1 MNVILYKLS
10 KRSNSTKK
18 PDSSTVS
25 LSMECL
31 VKTPSSVIDPVL
43 EIKKTGPLEVF
54 DYNYCYIPDWKRY
67 YFITNCTFSM
77 GLWLVNCTVDV
88 LASYKNSI
96 KASSQ
101 YLIRS
106 AQVYNDDLIDSFY
119 PTETPTSGRMSQTDV
134 SGQPEGYNPDYE
146 RWVSVSY
153 FDQNINSGCV
163 IIGIISGERTGVS
176 YYFMPTAVWADLVN
190 QIQNYVPTDMGSVS
204 NGIAKALFDPIQY
217 ITYCR
222 WFPTL
227 PLMMVGFTTT
237 IKIGGVTFTLAG
249 AGAGYIGADKGVNS
263 FRFNGITIPSH
274 SQKASYPYTALAP
287 YSNYSLYFEPFG
299 LMPLDSTLLYGA
311 SSINLE
317 WDIDFLTGS
326 AMLTVTTNTGVMVTK
341 SRGSIGVPLS
351 ISKTTVSVDN
361 GLMLGAIG
369 YIATA
374 GKDIISALGGSGST
388 PDKYKGKL
396 PDGVT
401 GVALAGMPTTKGS
414 SLSDLAS
421 NLSDNLDTL
430 KGVTDAVMSV
440 IGQVSVSG
448 SAGSFL
454 IYTLRPVLYGYFLT
468 QTEHNDAKFGRPC
481 METHSLSN
489 ISGFIQCGNASVD
502 YNGVSSE
509 AFPMETEKQ
518 AVASFLNNGV
528 YIE

>member
-1 MNVILYKLS
+1 MNVILYQLS
-10 KRSNSTKK
+10 KRSNSTKQ
-18 PDSSTVS
+18 PTSSTVQLQ
-25 LSMECL
+25 LSCM
-31 VKTPSSVIDPVL
+31 VKTPSSMIEPVL
-43 EIKKTGPLEVF
+43 EIKKSGNLDVF
-54 DYNYCYIPDWKRY
+54 EYNYCYIPDWKRY
-67 YFITNCTFSM
+67 YFITNATYNM

-88 LASYKNSI
+88 LASYKASI
-96 KASSQ
+96 QASTQ
-101 YLIRS
+101 YLLRS
-106 AQVYNDDLIDSFY
+106 AQHYNSDLIDSFY
-119 PTETPTSGRMSQTDV
+119 PTETPTSGRMSQTAV
-134 SGQPEGYNPDYE
+134 TGQPEGYNPDYE

-190 QIQNYVPTDMGSVS
+190 QIQNYVPTDMGSLS

-227 PLMMVGFTTT
+227 PLMMVGFTNT

-249 AGAGYIGADKGVNS
+249 AGAGYIGADRGVNS
-263 FRFNGITIPSH
+263 FRFNGISIPSH

-287 YSNYSLYFEPFG
+287 YSTYSLYFEPFG

-326 AMLTVTTNTGVMVTK
+326 AMLTVTTDTGVMVTK
-341 SRGSIGVPLS
+341 GRSSIGVPLS

-361 GLMLGAIG
+361 GLVLGAVG
-369 YIATA
+369 YIA
-374 GKDIISALGGSGST
+374 S
-388 PDKYKGKL
+388 KGKEI
-396 PDGVT
+396 
-401 GVALAGMPTTKGS
+401 A
-414 SLSDLAS
+414 SDLAS
-421 NLSDNLDTL
+421 STKKSWLGSGDARNSSPYAWKTGQSETTLGDLASNISDNLDVV
-430 KGVTDAVMSV
+430 KGVTDSLLSVM
-440 IGQVSVSG
+440 GQVSVSG
-448 SAGSFL
+448 TAGSFL
-454 IYTLRPVLYGYFLT
+454 IYTLRPVLYAYFMT

-481 METHSLSN
+481 MESHSLAN
-489 ISGFIQCGNASVD
+489 VSGFIQCGNASVD
-502 YNGVSSE
+502 YVGTGGE

-518 AVASFLNNGV
+518 AVVSFLNNGV

>member
-18 PDSSTVS
+18 PDNTTTS
-25 LSMECL
+25 LSLTCL

-43 EIKKTGPLEVF
+43 EIKKTGSLEIF
-54 DYNYCYIPDWKRY
+54 DYNYCYIQDWKRY
-67 YFITNCTFSM
+67 YFITNCTFNM

-88 LASYKNSI
+88 LASYKASI

-119 PTETPTSGRMSQTDV
+119 PTETPTSGRMSQTAV
-134 SGQPEGYNPDYE
+134 TGQPQCYYGGTWYD
-146 RWVSVSY
+146 STY
-153 FDQNINSGCV
+153 FDVNIDSGV
-163 IIGIISGERTGVS
+163 VVIGILSGSNTGVS
-176 YYFMPTAVWADLVN
+176 YYWLNMSTWADFIS
-190 QIQNYVPTDMGSVS
+190 QIQNYVPSDMGSVS

-222 WFPTL
+222 WFPTR
-227 PLMMVGFTTT
+227 PLFVGGSVTT
-237 IKIGGVTFTLAG
+237 INVGGVDFNLGSTAV
-249 AGAGYIGADKGVNS
+249 AYVIKSNQGVNN
-263 FRFNGITIPSH
+263 FRKTSITIPSH
-274 SQKASYPYTALAP
+274 PQKASYPYTALAP

-311 SSINLE
+311 SSISLF
-317 WDIDFLTGS
+317 WDIDFLTG
-326 AMLTVTTNTGVMVTK
+326 ATMLTVETNTGVMVTK

-414 SLSDLAS
+414 SLGDLAS